1 MQKTR
6 TFISVPAAP
15 AVCDRAAE
23 AIRLLRQEGDDVK
36 WVDRHTMHW
45 TLQFLGD
52 VTDADI
58 AEVCFRVQDAVVD
71 FRSFPLVCRGL
82 GAFPSADRPKTL
94 WLGAATGGP
103 ELCALQTEVESALAD
118 LGFRADRRQYRPHL
132 TLGRIGRG
140 APPAALKEAV
150 SGLADY
156 EGGEMVVDEVAVMAS
171 RLHREGP
178 AHTVLA
184 TASLDG

>member
-23 AIRLLRQEGDDVK
+23 AIRLLRQDDDGVK
-36 WVDRHTMHW
+36 WVDRHAMHW

-52 VTDADI
+52 LTDADI
-58 AEVCFRVQDAVVD
+58 AEVCFRVQDAVAG
-71 FRSFPLVCRGL
+71 FAPFPLVCRGL
-82 GAFPSADRPKTL
+82 GAFPAPDRPKTL

-103 ELCALQTEVESALAD
+103 ELCALQAEVESSLDD
-118 LGFRADRRQYRPHL
+118 LGFRTDRRQYRPHL

-150 SGLADY
+150 SALEDY
-156 EGGEMVVDEVAVMAS
+156 DGGEMIVDEVAVMAS

-184 TASLDG
+184 TAPLDG